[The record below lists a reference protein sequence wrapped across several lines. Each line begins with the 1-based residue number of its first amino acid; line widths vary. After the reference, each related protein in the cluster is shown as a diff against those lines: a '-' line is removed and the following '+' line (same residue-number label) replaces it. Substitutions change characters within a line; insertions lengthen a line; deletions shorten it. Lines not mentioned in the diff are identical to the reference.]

1 MRSITG
7 VTSVVSGLLANC
19 PYYVAGVQ
27 AQRIQSV
34 SYELPDL
41 LALVWSFLVE
51 LSRIVEGLLVKSR
64 VTNRFSLNL
73 VI

>member
-19 PYYVAGVQ
+19 PYVADVQ

-34 SYELPDL
+34 SYEEPDL
-41 LALVWSFLVE
+41 LAFVLSFLVV
-51 LSRIVEGLLVKSR
+51 LSRIVEDYMCQTVFL
-64 VTNRFSLNL
+64 
-73 VI
+73 